1 MKDMDK
7 EKNGELMMRIIEELV
22 WRIMLE
28 DMEMIN
34 EDEEVGKMK
43 GKENL
48 VSKEDNSNEL
58 GRKDKNS
65 IKKLIENLRIERRG
79 RIIEKNEF
87 RVNEKRERNRKKMMM
102 EEGKMERIFVGMLRD
117 IKKIKIMNGD
127 LLRMIFRNIEKKDR
141 RKSEVLKNGQ
151 MREEVEVMEKNE
163 ELEEKLIDFIKIVG
177 KIDKIEEDIEF
188 MMLLKKVDEEDNG
201 RFERKGR

>member
-141 RKSEVLKNGQ
+141 RKSEVLKNG
-151 MREEVEVMEKNE
+151 
-163 ELEEKLIDFIKIVG
+163 
-177 KIDKIEEDIEF
+177 
-188 MMLLKKVDEEDNG
+188 
-201 RFERKGR
+201 